1 MEAKE
6 QTILLFNWLKT
17 YQSKNS
23 SVISKINQKWTV
35 VTLIKEN
42 SIVEQI
48 FLQIPWSNIKDLM

>member
-1 MEAKE
+1 MEYKE
-6 QTILLFNWLKT
+6 QTILLFNWLKI

-42 SIVEQI
+42 STVEQI
-48 FLQIPWSNIKDLM
+48 FLQIP